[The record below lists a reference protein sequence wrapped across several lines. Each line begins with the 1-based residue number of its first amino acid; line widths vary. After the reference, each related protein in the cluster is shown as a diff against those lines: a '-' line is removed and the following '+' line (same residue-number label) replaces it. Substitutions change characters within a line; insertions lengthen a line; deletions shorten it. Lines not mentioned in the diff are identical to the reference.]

1 LFIVISLYRRAI
13 EFTQNPDAGAG
24 ICIVTNNITE
34 ADEMGATMMARI
46 REHSLERLQI
56 GVDVAENRKSHPFT
70 LRGS

>member
-1 LFIVISLYRRAI
+1 
-13 EFTQNPDAGAG
+13 
-24 ICIVTNNITE
+24 
-34 ADEMGATMMARI
+34 MGATMMARI